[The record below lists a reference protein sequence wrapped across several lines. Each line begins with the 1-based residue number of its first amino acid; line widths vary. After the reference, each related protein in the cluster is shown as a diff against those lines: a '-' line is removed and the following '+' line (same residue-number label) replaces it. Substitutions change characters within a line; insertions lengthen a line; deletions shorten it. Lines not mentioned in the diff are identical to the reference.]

1 MKVKEI
7 MTTDVG
13 ICLLDDD
20 LIRVVEIMRQ
30 KDCGV
35 VPVVDAE
42 NRIVGILT
50 DRDVCLAVAALN
62 KKLSAVKVQE
72 IIGGKFVA
80 CSPDDKIETVL
91 KKMRKSQIK
100 RLPVVDRK
108 GEIAGILSI
117 TDVLLS
123 VRKDKAVKKQIY
135 STLKG
140 IVKPQPIVLRE
151 IIAAVEADGE

>member
-13 ICLLDDD
+13 ICLLDGD
-20 LIRVVEIMRQ
+20 LIRAVEIMRQ
-30 KDCGV
+30 KNCGV
-35 VPVVDAE
+35 VPVADAE

-62 KKLSAVKVQE
+62 KKFSAIKVKE
-72 IIGGKFVA
+72 IISGKVVVCA
-80 CSPDDKIETVL
+80 PDDKIEIVL
-91 KKMRKSQIK
+91 KKMRKFQIK

-108 GEIAGILSI
+108 GEIAGILSM

-151 IIAAVEADGE
+151 VIAAVEADGE